1 MDYISRLNAERRTRV
16 RMDEAIAKKKME
28 EVRRKKLEDTRIAVA
43 KKIQEEQAMIAA
55 KEQEVLQMELLEMEL
70 IKKL

>member
-43 KKIQEEQAMIAA
+43 KKIQEEQALIAA
-55 KEQEVLQMELLEMEL
+55 KE
-70 IKKL
+70 